1 MDAIL
6 KTMIN
11 AMNVFGSSF
20 GSCKIGKYTI
30 MVTDDEDGAERLKD
44 TWDKYVEEEKIHDS
58 YGDLLSRLKVER
70 EGQHGKINDK

>member
-1 MDAIL
+1 MDAIAGVLPGKRGRIMDAIL

-44 TWDKYVEEEKIHDS
+44 TWDKYVEEENMPD
-58 YGDLLSRLKVER
+58 GR
-70 EGQHGKINDK
+70 